1 MYFIS
6 QAKKY
11 FNSFIYIFFII
22 SILFIVSPYAFSATS
37 FTATVDKTSIS
48 MDEQIMLTLNL
59 SDGKVSNIDLYSM
72 KDFDV
77 QFRTNSSN
85 IEIVNGD
92 FSSSE
97 SFIYALTPKK
107 AGNLII
113 EPVTVNI
120 KGKDYSTQA
129 INITVG
135 QAQQQNNV
143 SSTSPVF
150 ITAELDN
157 YKPYLNQ
164 QIVYTF
170 RYYRKIQTNNTS
182 VEYPEFKDF
191 WVENLGKEESFETVI
206 NGQKYAVNQI
216 KKAIFPTRTG
226 KIEIPATKV
235 VTELVYNQ
243 SSDDFFGVFQN
254 QSTETKRLSTNPLT
268 VNVRPLPTQNIS
280 SKYNNIIGKNLK
292 ITSSI
297 SQSSANVGD
306 SVTLKINLK
315 GNGNIGDISN
325 IDLPLNPNVKVYKN
339 KPSQKKYTENNELIT
354 EKDFEIAIVP
364 LKSGN
369 IKIPSI
375 SIPYF
380 DTGKNAYKYLNS
392 NAFELKVSGKDEEN
406 IQSIQNLD
414 AQKDVEILG
423 QDIFSIYQ
431 DLDALKDKSL
441 NPLKVIAYILW
452 FLIPISLYLAIIFIK
467 SNKFKLLKN
476 KNIEKEHSYTS
487 TLKKINEIENSV
499 GDFGEISVL
508 FQNYVFNR
516 LKIMPKDLLNNRNL
530 EFSEDLKI
538 LLDKFEFL
546 KFSGSNI
553 SLNDKKDIINLTKKV
568 LDYVESLKKW
578 I

>member
-568 LDYVESLKKW
+568 LDYVESLKK
-578 I
+578 